1 MPPKP
6 KLYRD
11 KDKGKSKPKISQTNP
26 EQVPG
31 PSSAMTSEQEQQF
44 QVELCWCI
52 QQLQIALQSGKLNNK
67 QVKDH
72 TNALNTLMNN
82 SAPLI
87 KKRQIMRLSFGDYR
101 AKMALE
107 EKKSKNQMVIN
118 VKPAIPSKK
127 STFFKKSGFSTTGNS
142 FRFNFDPPIETSG
155 ETIINDP
162 SKTELTIQQEVDP
175 FYFKPSDNSF
185 RFNFVTENEKQS

>member
-6 KLYRD
+6 KLY
-11 KDKGKSKPKISQTNP
+11 KDKGKSKPKLTQTSSNSIP
-26 EQVPG
+26 ST
-31 PSSAMTSEQEQQF
+31 SSAMTPEQEQHF
-44 QVELCWCI
+44 EVELCWCI

-87 KKRQIMRLSFGDYR
+87 QKRQIMRLSFGDYR

-107 EKKSKNQMVIN
+107 EKKSKNQLVIK
-118 VKPAIPSKK
+118 VKPATPSKK
-127 STFFKKSGFSTTGNS
+127 STFFKKSGFSTTGNA
-142 FRFNFDPPIETSG
+142 FRFNFDPPTGPNEDNIGNE
-155 ETIINDP
+155 P
-162 SKTELTIQQEVDP
+162 LKTDLVKPQEKQP
-175 FYFKPSDNSF
+175 FLFKPSDNNF
-185 RFNFVTENEKQS
+185 RFNFVSENES